1 MYPEI
6 TLQLTDKVRILD
18 ISKSQKDRYF
28 NNLMDYCVEE
38 IIKMERDPSEV
49 LQEAIMAV
57 DMEFRFRNW
66 ENSRE
71 YTGKIDKFLNNQRFK
86 MAKLISQEL
95 RV

>member
-49 LQEAIMAV
+49 LQEAIMAI

-66 ENSRE
+66 EGSRE
-71 YTGKIDKFLNNQRFK
+71 YTGKIDKFLSNQRFK
-86 MAKLISQEL
+86 AAKLISQEL
-95 RV
+95 RI

>member
-18 ISKSQKDRYF
+18 ISKAQKDRYF